1 MSFIVDAL
9 VGKEID
15 SVLVDSEVM
24 YVMLANGTQITVRGL
39 VVVEPKPQAV
49 RNTTR

>member
-1 MSFIVDAL
+1 MSFIADAL
-9 VGKEID
+9 TGQRID

-39 VVVEPKPQAV
+39 VLVEPKPRAV
-49 RNTTR
+49 RDAQ

>member
-9 VGKEID
+9 VGKKID

-39 VVVEPKPQAV
+39 VVVEPKPQVV
-49 RNTTR
+49 RDTQ

>member
-9 VGKEID
+9 TGQQID
-15 SVLVDSEVM
+15 SVLVDSDVM
-24 YVMLANGTQITVRGL
+24 YVMLANGTQITIRGA

-49 RNTTR
+49 RDTK

>member
-9 VGKEID
+9 TGQRID

-24 YVMLANGTQITVRGL
+24 YVMLANGTQISVRG
-39 VVVEPKPQAV
+39 VVLVEPKPQAV
-49 RNTTR
+49 RDTQ

>member
-9 VGKEID
+9 VGKKID

-24 YVMLANGTQITVRGL
+24 YVMLANGTQITVRGV
-39 VVVEPKPQAV
+39 VVVEPKPQSV
-49 RNTTR
+49 RDTQ